1 MKQNDDPDDETE
13 HIVKSMVDSKIEY
26 FDLFISM
33 EISQY
38 CVDDWQS
45 DFYYIYFQNSLL
57 FE

>member
-13 HIVKSMVDSKIEY
+13 RIVKSMVDSKIEY

-45 DFYYIYFQNSLL
+45 DFYYIYF
-57 FE
+57 